1 MGDERAERKPPGGG
15 GGGERSE
22 PGGVGEGTKKRA
34 RRVNAGPAIVVSY
47 FYCFT

>member
-1 MGDERAERKPPGGG
+1 MTGPKGCPREEGGS
-15 GGGERSE
+15 ERSE
-22 PGGVGEGTKKRA
+22 QGGVGDGTKKRA

>member
-15 GGGERSE
+15 GSERSE
-22 PGGVGEGTKKRA
+22 RGGAGDGTKKRA

-47 FYCFT
+47 SYCFT

>member
-1 MGDERAERKPPGGG
+1 MGDERAERKPPGG